1 MIDCARTVFEGDNLP
16 EEILTGMAACLGV
29 EPDALA
35 SVTDNQALIACG
47 VEVIAGPPPD
57 QED

>member
-1 MIDCARTVFEGDNLP
+1 MGVIVQQRSLDLIDGVVRRAAQIGWLLLP
-16 EEILTGMAACLGV
+16 VAVG
-29 EPDALA
+29 
-35 SVTDNQALIACG
+35 SDNQALITCG